1 MNCAEAAECVSALF
15 DGEPISREMAAHL
28 SDCEACRSRLNDYA
42 ELGAELRDMANAA
55 APQAIPEGQWKLAEP
70 AAATNWLGK
79 WRGTMRIPRF
89 AFALMLGVIFVLSG
103 GLALV
108 KARTGGSG
116 PVLWLTFRIPPK
128 GGVMHMSATTDH
140 EAELGSFVA
149 GKLPGHMWTSVR
161 FIKREGER
169 VQLAIKT
176 VYHEPGL
183 REPNGCNADEAL
195 KNIPAL
201 EYWLE
206 PETLINIP
214 IEGLG
219 SMEVSGEFVNH
230 VPIAQ
235 DPKTTLDP
243 AQGEFRVMSPV
254 LIRDNQVLL
263 NLTGMSALETVE
275 DAVMLYSADTGRFIF
290 SPLPIPGA
298 VEGKLQSS
306 EISFTAGGKGYLLL
320 TGAPITQA
328 QHVWVLLQPDWRPTS
343 QPNPSARDHRM
354 LAGDKLQSILD
365 WK

>member
-1 MNCAEAAECVSALF
+1 
-15 DGEPISREMAAHL
+15 
-28 SDCEACRSRLNDYA
+28 
-42 ELGAELRDMANAA
+42 
-55 APQAIPEGQWKLAEP
+55 
-70 AAATNWLGK
+70 
-79 WRGTMRIPRF
+79 MRIPRF
-89 AFALMLGVIFVLSG
+89 AFVLMLGVIFVLSG

-108 KARTGGSG
+108 KARTGGNG
-116 PVLWLTFRIPPK
+116 PLLWLTFRIPPK
-128 GGVMHMSATTDH
+128 GDVMHLSATTDH
-140 EAELGSFVA
+140 EAEMGSFGVA
-149 GKLPGHMWTSVR
+149 RLPGHMWISVR

-183 REPNGCNADEAL
+183 REPNGCTAHEAL
-195 KNIPAL
+195 KNIQAS

-219 SMEVSGEFVNH
+219 SMEISGEFVDH
-230 VPIAQ
+230 VPTTQ
-235 DPKTTLDP
+235 NPKATLDP
-243 AQGEFRVMSPV
+243 AQGEFRFMSPV

-263 NLTGMSALETVE
+263 NLTGMSALETVQ
-275 DAVMLYSADTGRFIF
+275 DAVMLYSPDVGRFIF

-298 VEGKLQSS
+298 VEGRLQSS
-306 EISFTAGGKGYLLL
+306 EISFTVGGKGYLLL